1 MSQIA
6 AEKDKSQKLKLALDE
21 EKILRVKA
29 ETSLHELRKVHE
41 KMAVKGEMEEE
52 KIVNKV
58 QQKVYDN
65 DTSFRRFANDFIF
78 CNNRPQCSS

>member
-1 MSQIA
+1 MNELMDQIA
-6 AEKDKSQKLKLALDE
+6 AEKEKSTKLKLALDE

-58 QQKVYDN
+58 PIRSLRQW
-65 DTSFRRFANDFIF
+65 SRL
-78 CNNRPQCSS
+78 